1 MKTDKPKKLNVL
13 LGKTDHLAGNYRN
26 MIKDFT
32 KFFKNSQSSFRGERK
47 TYEAKPGT
55 IDQPGQR
62 KVQKVVT
69 TVDEKLDWFKDN
81 AADYLD
87 ALFSL
92 EKTNASGVPKAEL
105 IVEEES
111 WGEFSTLELLRLKN
125 LVENGEF
132 ATMLENIPVR
142 SDSEI
147 WEATSDE
154 AYQGRKIY
162 DSPLQSGVVKSTTK
176 ESYILTDPN
185 IAKLSDSSAYTPI
198 TAVRNT
204 IVELGDYT
212 HQRFSGEWS
221 HRQRAEVLRRRQV
234 LLTAIIEAL
243 KKANDCEA
251 VDSDLTAKKVLG
263 YLFE

>member
-1 MKTDKPKKLNVL
+1 MKQNKATKLNVL
-13 LGKTDHLAGNYRN
+13 LGKTDHLASAYRN

-47 TYEAKPGT
+47 TYEPKPGT

-69 TVDEKLDWFKDN
+69 TVDEKFDWFKEN
-81 AADYLD
+81 ATEYLD

-105 IVEEES
+105 VVEGKN
-111 WGEFSTLELLRLKN
+111 WGEFTTLELLRLKS
-125 LVENGEF
+125 LIENGEF
-132 ATMLENIPVR
+132 ATLLENIPVR

-147 WEATSDE
+147 WSETSNE
-154 AYQGRKIY
+154 AYQGRKVY
-162 DSPLQSGVVKSTTK
+162 DSPLQAGVVKSTTK
-176 ESYILTDPN
+176 ESYILVDPN
-185 IAKLSDSSAYTPI
+185 ISKLQDGSSYTPI

-221 HRQRAEVLRRRQV
+221 HRKRAEVLRRRQV

-251 VDSDLTAKKVLG
+251 VQSDLTAEKVLG